1 MKKYLLII
9 ILPFILLLQAFAGDI
24 PKPQS
29 WVSDFAGVLS
39 ASEKQE
45 LNNQLR
51 SVEQRSSNQIFI
63 AIFPSVPEDEYFE
76 DYTAKVFK
84 KWGIGLKSENN
95 GLLLA
100 VFMQE
105 HKIRIEVGYGL
116 EDVITDA
123 QAATVIRDYITPAF
137 KNGKYYEGLNA
148 ALQVLIP
155 AAEGKY
161 KIPINKKPA
170 KTKKSKDR
178 TFYIVLILFF
188 ILMRFFRGGGSGMGT
203 RRRSGLMWL
212 PFFLGGFGGSGNG
225 GSFGGSGFGGGFG
238 GGCGGMSGGG
248 GARGGW

>member
-1 MKKYLLII
+1 MKK
-9 ILPFILLLQAFAGDI
+9 ILFTFTVLFILLAQSMAGSI

-39 ASEKQE
+39 ASEKQN
-45 LNNQLR
+45 LNSQLQ
-51 SVEQRSSNQIFI
+51 SLEQRSSNQIFI

-84 KWGIGLKSENN
+84 DWGIGLKSENN

-100 VFMQE
+100 VFMKE
-105 HKIRIEVGYGL
+105 HKVRIEVGYGL

-137 KNGKYYEGLNA
+137 KKGQYYSGLNA

-161 KIPINKKPA
+161 KIPLKK
-170 KTKKSKDR
+170 KTSHKKSSGK
-178 TFYIVLILFF
+178 TFYVLFILFI
-188 ILMRFFRGGGSGMGT
+188 ILLRFFRGGGSGMGT

-212 PFFLGGFGGSGNG
+212 PFFLGGFGGGSSSG
-225 GSFGGSGFGGGFG
+225 GSFGGGGFG
-238 GGCGGMSGGG
+238 GGFGGMSGGG
-248 GARGGW
+248 GASGGW